1 MRLFCLIISP
11 KCCPSV
17 GSLPFLTC
25 RRLCRNQAVPSLKRD
40 RPQDVSVRS
49 SLLPTSAS
57 VSVHWWCPVLVLSC
71 RINKNAIGLR
81 SFTDLLGFLLCSVA
95 WEPEA

>member
-1 MRLFCLIISP
+1 MERNI
-11 KCCPSV
+11 

-25 RRLCRNQAVPSLKRD
+25 RRTNRNQAVPALKRD
-40 RPQDVSVRS
+40 RPQDVSVRP

-71 RINKNAIGLR
+71 RVNKNAIGLR
-81 SFTDLLGFLLCSVA
+81 NFTGLLGFLLGLVTR
-95 WEPEA
+95 EPKA